1 MAVFGLLSKF
11 FKKNKL
17 EVESTQTSQPAR
29 ESPYAAVKVRCENG
43 VIHVEWPEKPVQK
56 VAIDSLI
63 GVAIET
69 TDQGPFVDDVWW
81 HLATGESVATYPS
94 EATGAGELLSQLQA
108 LPTFNN
114 DRLIQA
120 MGSTQNNMFIL
131 WDKQGRHLAP

>member
-1 MAVFGLLSKF
+1 MSVFGWLSRF
-11 FKKNKL
+11 FKNEKL
-17 EVESTQTSQPAR
+17 DMASVQTSQPAR

-43 VIHVEWPEKPVQK
+43 VIYVEWPEKPVQK

-63 GVAIET
+63 GVAVET
-69 TDQGPFVDDVWW
+69 SDQGPFVEDVWW
-81 HLATGESVATYPS
+81 HLATSESVATYPS

-114 DRLIQA
+114 ERLIQA

-131 WDKQGRHLAP
+131 WDKQDRHLAP